1 MDGATSISFI
11 PISKSQKTTK
21 LSNWIPC
28 TECACPNHRLP
39 SYPFNLPT
47 KLSDN
52 PDWARLS
59 HSNDAP
65 SPGEEGALLA
75 MISSYNSQ
83 LQSLELEESVLQTL
97 FHELK
102 AQMKSLPH
110 KTGTLHQ
117 QHARISEAIRERR
130 RILSPV
136 RRLPSEILHRFNNIH
151 WNFHPTESALW
162 SITGVSKRWRDVA
175 LTSPKL
181 WSFVNI
187 SITDEA
193 FDDLAYIRQLGLQLH
208 RAIKYPL
215 SVSICDI
222 DAESSYE
229 EIPQQL
235 IAILFSFSSS
245 IRELHLYLPSVL
257 LSDLAR
263 LQLSLPLLESLVIIC
278 TDGIELPNYGQLRLF
293 SFIPQLR
300 SFQVIDVT
308 NVQESFEL
316 PWHLVKEYRSDHV
329 FHFEYPTR
337 QIGPRA
343 HEHLAILRNLVQV
356 ENCVLRLG
364 DNSED
369 EFEDSVFPLV
379 CPQLRSLELSSW
391 SIADHYTHHSALQ
404 QVSDRLT
411 LPALSVLK
419 VSCAEN
425 DDEETEEVFTSICR
439 LLLRSHSP
447 ITVFHLKHCRASPED
462 LLQLLRSA
470 HTLEDVRLIDIRSR
484 FVTTEVIEE
493 LTLDHSSSKDL
504 MLPRLRTL
512 YISGTK
518 FSSQCLI
525 RMVKSRWGSGEQMH
539 GVERLLTVKMCGR
552 YSRVDSFRET
562 VLAQLKGCIE
572 GGFSFE
578 IGPCVSG

>member
-1 MDGATSISFI
+1 MTR
-11 PISKSQKTTK
+11 
-21 LSNWIPC
+21 LSDWVPC
-28 TECACPNHRLP
+28 KECACPNHHLP
-39 SYPFNLPT
+39 SYEVNLQT

-65 SPGEEGALLA
+65 SPGEESALLA
-75 MISSYNSQ
+75 MISSCDSQ

-97 FHELK
+97 FHDLK
-102 AQMKSLPH
+102 AQMKFLSH
-110 KTGTLHQ
+110 EMGTLRQ
-117 QHARISEAIRERR
+117 QRGRISEAIRESR

-136 RRLPSEILHRFNNIH
+136 RRLPSEILYRIFLDTIDFP
-151 WNFHPTESALW
+151 NFHPTESSLW

-222 DAESSYE
+222 DAESSYD
-229 EIPQQL
+229 EIPPQL
-235 IAILFSFSSS
+235 IAILFSFASS

-257 LSDLAR
+257 LSDLTR
-263 LQLSLPLLESLVIIC
+263 LQLSSPSLESLVIIC

-300 SFQVIDVT
+300 LLKVVDVT
-308 NVQESFEL
+308 NVQASFDL
-316 PWHLVKEYRSDHV
+316 PWHLVKEYRSDHI
-329 FHFEYPTR
+329 FHFEYPSR
-337 QIGPRA
+337 DIGSRA
-343 HEHLAILRNLVQV
+343 QEHLVILRNLAQV
-356 ENCVLRLG
+356 EKCVLRLG
-364 DNSED
+364 DASED
-369 EFEDSVFPLV
+369 EFEGSLFPLV

-391 SIADHYTHHSALQ
+391 SIEDYTKPSAFQ
-404 QVSDRLT
+404 QVADRLT

-419 VSCAEN
+419 VSCSEM

-447 ITVFHLKHCRASPED
+447 ITVFHLNHCQASSGD
-462 LLQLLRSA
+462 LLQLFHSA

-493 LTLDHSSSKDL
+493 LTLDHSSSKAL
-504 MLPRLRTL
+504 VLPRLRTL
-512 YISGTK
+512 YIRVPS
-518 FSSQCLI
+518 FHRNASSAWSSP
-525 RMVKSRWGSGEQMH
+525 V
-539 GVERLLTVKMCGR
+539 GVVGNRCTALNV
-552 YSRVDSFRET
+552 Y
-562 VLAQLKGCIE
+562 
-572 GGFSFE
+572 
-578 IGPCVSG
+578 

>member
-1 MDGATSISFI
+1 
-11 PISKSQKTTK
+11 
-21 LSNWIPC
+21 
-28 TECACPNHRLP
+28 
-39 SYPFNLPT
+39 
-47 KLSDN
+47 
-52 PDWARLS
+52 
-59 HSNDAP
+59 
-65 SPGEEGALLA
+65 
-75 MISSYNSQ
+75 
-83 LQSLELEESVLQTL
+83 
-97 FHELK
+97 
-102 AQMKSLPH
+102 MKSLSH

-136 RRLPSEILHRFNNIH
+136 RRLPSEILHRIFLDTIDFPVHHTQSGFNNIH
-151 WNFHPTESALW
+151 WNFHPTESSLW

-193 FDDLAYIRQLGLQLH
+193 FDDLAYIRRLGLQLH

-257 LSDLAR
+257 LSDLTR

-278 TDGIELPNYGQLRLF
+278 TDGIELPNYGQLHLF
-293 SFIPQLR
+293 SFIPRLR
-300 SFQVIDVT
+300 SLQVVDVT

-343 HEHLAILRNLVQV
+343 HEHLAILRNLVHV

-369 EFEDSVFPLV
+369 EFEDSDFPLV

-391 SIADHYTHHSALQ
+391 SIADHHTHHSALQ

-411 LPALSVLK
+411 LPALSALK

-447 ITVFHLKHCRASPED
+447 ITSLSFESLPSIYGRPITALSLCAYPRRCSVDR
-462 LLQLLRSA
+462 
-470 HTLEDVRLIDIRSR
+470 HT
-484 FVTTEVIEE
+484 
-493 LTLDHSSSKDL
+493 
-504 MLPRLRTL
+504 
-512 YISGTK
+512 
-518 FSSQCLI
+518 Q
-525 RMVKSRWGSGEQMH
+525 
-539 GVERLLTVKMCGR
+539 
-552 YSRVDSFRET
+552 SFRH
-562 VLAQLKGCIE
+562 QQK
-572 GGFSFE
+572 S
-578 IGPCVSG
+578 

>member
-1 MDGATSISFI
+1 M
-11 PISKSQKTTK
+11 TK
-21 LSNWIPC
+21 LSDWVPC
-28 TECACPNHRLP
+28 KECACPNHHLP
-39 SYPFNLPT
+39 SYEVNLQT

-65 SPGEEGALLA
+65 SPGEESALLA
-75 MISSYNSQ
+75 MISSCDSQ

-97 FHELK
+97 FHDLK
-102 AQMKSLPH
+102 AQMKFLSH
-110 KTGTLHQ
+110 EMGTLRQ
-117 QHARISEAIRERR
+117 QRGLISEAIRESR

-136 RRLPSEILHRFNNIH
+136 RRLPSEILYRIFLDTIDFPVHYTQSGFNNIH
-151 WNFHPTESALW
+151 WNFHPTENSLW

-193 FDDLAYIRQLGLQLH
+193 FDDLAYIRRLGLQLH

-222 DAESSYE
+222 DAESLYD
-229 EIPQQL
+229 EIPPQL
-235 IAILFSFSSS
+235 IAILFSFASS

-257 LSDLAR
+257 LSDLTR
-263 LQLSLPLLESLVIIC
+263 LQLSSPSLESLVIIC

-300 SFQVIDVT
+300 LLKLVDVT
-308 NVQESFEL
+308 NVQASFDL
-316 PWHLVKEYRSDHV
+316 PWHLVKEYRSDHI
-329 FHFEYPTR
+329 FHFEYPPR
-337 QIGPRA
+337 DIGSRA
-343 HEHLAILRNLVQV
+343 QEHLVILRNLAQV
-356 ENCVLRLG
+356 EKCVLRLG
-364 DNSED
+364 DASED
-369 EFEDSVFPLV
+369 EFEGSLFPLV

-391 SIADHYTHHSALQ
+391 SIEDYTKPSAFQ
-404 QVSDRLT
+404 QVADRLT

-419 VSCAEN
+419 VSCSEM

-447 ITVFHLKHCRASPED
+447 ITVFHLNHCQASSGD
-462 LLQLLRSA
+462 LLQLFHSV

-493 LTLDHSSSKDL
+493 LTLDHSSSKAL
-504 MLPRLRTL
+504 VLPRLRTL

-539 GVERLLTVKMCGR
+539 GVERLLTVKMCGK
-552 YSRVDSFRET
+552 YSRADSFRET
-562 VLAQLKGCIE
+562 VLAELKGCTE

-578 IGPCVSG
+578 IGPYVSK